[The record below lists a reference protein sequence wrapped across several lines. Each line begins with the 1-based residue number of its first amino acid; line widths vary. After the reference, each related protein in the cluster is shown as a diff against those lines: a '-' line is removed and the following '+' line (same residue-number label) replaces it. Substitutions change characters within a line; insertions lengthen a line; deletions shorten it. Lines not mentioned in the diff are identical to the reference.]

1 MNRLGNKMK
10 NTQKNTL
17 VNIICTALL
26 IVCVGGLLEI
36 PQRILNKNTL
46 TIGVFSDSF
55 WDVQNGYSYK
65 ILDDAIE
72 MMKSNYPDISVHY
85 ESGILKEDYSEWLSE
100 KLISKDAPDVFMV
113 LPDDFNDLISVGA
126 LQELSGIIA
135 EDQTF
140 HTDRYFTSAFNSA
153 KYNGEQYALP
163 YECAPQLMFINKT
176 ILDKEGIPLPKDD
189 WTWDDFL
196 SICEKVTKDLDGDGR
211 IDQFGTV
218 GYTWK
223 EAFDSNDVHL
233 FNEVGTQCYFSSE
246 NVAEAI
252 TFLEKLKNINQDYA
266 PSEKDFDKGNVVF
279 KPMSFAEY
287 RAYNT
292 YPLSVK
298 KYSGFEWECISMPA
312 GPSGK
317 NVSRLKTLFIA
328 INKDSK
334 NIDNAWKLMKQ
345 LTYDPKIQSE
355 IFQYSEGVS
364 VLKEVTESDETMN
377 RLMNSFG
384 NNIFN
389 LQILTNTLEQSVVLP
404 KFRDEEQANAE
415 VDKAVNAIISGD
427 GNISMEQIIWN
438 RALNKF
444 LNK

>member
-1 MNRLGNKMK
+1 MNRLENEMK
-10 NTQKNTL
+10 ETRKNIL
-17 VNIICTALL
+17 IDVICIALF
-26 IVCVGGLLEI
+26 IVCIGGILEI
-36 PQRILNKNTL
+36 PKRILYKNTL

-55 WDVQNGYSYK
+55 WGVQNGYSYR

-72 MMKSNYPDISVHY
+72 MMKTKYPDINVRY

-126 LQELSGIIA
+126 LKELSGIIE

-140 HTDRYFTSAFNSA
+140 HENHYFTSAFNSA
-153 KYNGEQYALP
+153 KYNGELYALP

-176 ILDKEGIPLPKDD
+176 ILDKEEIPLPKDN
-189 WTWDDFL
+189 WTWEDFL

-223 EAFDSNDVHL
+223 EAFDSNNVQL
-233 FNEVGTQCYFSSE
+233 FNEVGTKCNFLSE

-252 TFLEKLKNINQDYA
+252 TFLEKLKNLNQDYV

-312 GPSGK
+312 GPMGK

-345 LTYDPKIQSE
+345 LTYDSKIQSE

-364 VLKEVTESDETMN
+364 VLKDVTKSDETMN

-384 NNIFN
+384 NNILN

-404 KFRDEEQANAE
+404 KFRDEDQANAE

-438 RALNKF
+438 RKINKF
-444 LNK
+444 LNE